1 MIREDKE
8 LMKILDT
15 YEYAGINII
24 HATKDEIDYNVFN
37 GYKSIEDNTR
47 VDEDTIYR
55 IASIS
60 KTVLAVCALTLV
72 EKGKLDI
79 YTDIS
84 NYLGFKV
91 RNPKYPNTPITI
103 EMLMT
108 QTSSINDGDWQN
120 DLGYDGVNGPVM
132 EVKLEDLLNNTNY
145 KYYTPKTYLD
155 AMPGSLWRYSN
166 FGCGILACIIEK
178 ASGMPYIEYVKN
190 VLLDPL
196 GIDGG
201 YSVKQVKAQDEVAS
215 LYEWNDKLVLER
227 DVKKFN
233 EVCYPVYELGNNF
246 RGPAGGLFIS
256 PKNLA
261 KIMMMLMNKGIY
273 KGVRILKEETINDMF
288 KIHWQGVASDPQYKK
303 KGLQLIL
310 LDGYSKQT
318 LKGHFGCAYG
328 LRSFMLF
335 NEDNG
340 YIFMCNGANYKE
352 FQEHMVLM
360 EKEVLLYLVK
370 KFEGEI
376 C

>member
-1 MIREDKE
+1 MIKEDKE
-8 LMKILDT
+8 LKKILDN

-24 HATKDEIDYNVFN
+24 HATKKEIDYNVFY
-37 GYKSIEDNTR
+37 GYKSIEEKSLI
-47 VDEDTIYR
+47 DEDTIYR

-60 KTVLAVCALTLV
+60 KIEIALAVMSLV
-72 EKGKLDI
+72 EKGLLDI

-91 RNPKYPNTPITI
+91 RNPKYPEVFITI

-108 QTSSINDGDWQN
+108 QTSSINDGDYEAG
-120 DLGYDGVNGPVM
+120 LGYDGVNGPIID
-132 EVKLEDLLNNTNY
+132 VKLEDLLNNTNY
-145 KYYTPKTYLD
+145 KYYTSKTYLD
-155 AMPGSLWRYSN
+155 ACPGTLWRYSN

-178 ASGMPYIEYVKN
+178 VSGMPYIEYVKK

-196 GIDGG
+196 DIDGG
-201 YSVKQVKAQDEVAS
+201 YSIKQVKSLDKVAS
-215 LYEWNDKLVLER
+215 LYEWDNKLILER
-227 DVKKFN
+227 DINMFN
-233 EVCYPVYELGNNF
+233 EYCYPVYELGNNF

-273 KGVRILKEETINDMF
+273 NGVRILKEETVCEMF
-288 KIHWQGVASDPQYKK
+288 KIHWQGIASDPQYKK

-310 LDGYSKQT
+310 LDGYSKET

-335 NEDNG
+335 NEEHG

-370 KFEGEI
+370 KFEG
-376 C
+376 